1 MKFDYSTKIRV
12 VIALAILIAL
22 QSNVANCIR
31 GIKSYRKTT
40 DVDEVTLYDKRY
52 ERLKG
57 MLPSHGVV
65 GYFTDGKF
73 DAKAFYLT
81 QYALSP
87 VILVNNTEPK
97 LILANFS
104 DSSSRIQFCKDNNLF
119 LLEKV
124 DNNIMLFSKKA
135 E

>member
-87 VILVNNTEPK
+87 AILVNNTEPK

>member
-1 MKFDYSTKIRV
+1 MKFDYSIKIRV

-65 GYFTDGKF
+65 GYFTDAKF

>member
-1 MKFDYSTKIRV
+1 MKFSHSIKLRI
-12 VIALAILIAL
+12 VIALVILIAI
-22 QSNVANCIR
+22 QSNVTNCIK
-31 GIKSYRKTT
+31 GIRSYRKTAG
-40 DVDEVTLYDKRY
+40 VDDASLYDKRFG
-52 ERLKG
+52 RLKG

-65 GYFTDGKF
+65 GYITDEKF
-73 DAKAFYLT
+73 DAKTFYLT

-97 LILANFS
+97 LIVAYFN
-104 DSSSRIQFCKDNNLF
+104 DSSSSIQFCKDNNLF

-124 DNNIMLFSKKA
+124 DNNVMLFSKKA